1 MKKLISPIVFALGLT
16 ACASSSPVGGDIDD
30 ARFADPRYAYQDEGL
45 GWWRRNWVQPYAFF
59 RRTSYNASNWQLI
72 DDPQASSWITLQ
84 LSSQI
89 GDQPGPDLE
98 FRCRNGVTSFVYR
111 DVTVFSPF
119 HSFFEMFIDAENE
132 PRWVTIAR
140 RTAPR
145 SLSIEDPELA
155 ARALLELESAANF
168 TIAVRDATPV
178 RARFV
183 VAGTASSFSE
193 FRSRCASQLRALAGS
208 DGSQ

>member
-1 MKKLISPIVFALGLT
+1 MKKLILPFILALGLT
-16 ACASSSPVGGDIDD
+16 GCASTSPVGGDIDD
-30 ARFADPRYAYQDEGL
+30 ARLADSRYAYQDEGL
-45 GWWRRNWVQPYAFF
+45 RWWRRNWVQPYAFF

-72 DDPQASSWITLQ
+72 DDPQAPSWITLQ
-84 LSSQI
+84 LAPQI

-111 DVTVFSPF
+111 DVSVFSPF
-119 HSFFEMFIDAENE
+119 HSFFEMFIDAQNE

-140 RTAPR
+140 RTSPR
-145 SLSIEDPELA
+145 SLSIEDPELV
-155 ARALLELESAANF
+155 ARVLLELESAASF

-183 VAGTASSFSE
+183 VVGASSSFSE
-193 FRSRCASQLRALAGS
+193 FRSRCASRSGALSGS

>member
-72 DDPQASSWITLQ
+72 DDPQAPSWITLQ

-119 HSFFEMFIDAENE
+119 HSFFEMFIDAKNQ

>member
-1 MKKLISPIVFALGLT
+1 MKKLILPFILALGLT
-16 ACASSSPVGGDIDD
+16 GCASTSPVGGDIDD
-30 ARFADPRYAYQDEGL
+30 ARLADSRYAYQDEGIR
-45 GWWRRNWVQPYAFF
+45 WWRRNWVQPYAFF

-72 DDPQASSWITLQ
+72 DDPQAPSWIALQ
-84 LSSQI
+84 LAPQI

-111 DVTVFSPF
+111 DVSVFSPF
-119 HSFFEMFIDAENE
+119 HSFFEMFIDAQNE

-140 RTAPR
+140 RTSPR
-145 SLSIEDPELA
+145 SLSIEDPELV
-155 ARALLELESAANF
+155 ARVLLELESAASF

-183 VAGTASSFSE
+183 VVGASSSFSE
-193 FRSRCASQLRALAGS
+193 FRSRCASRSGALSGS